1 MNAVQ
6 EINRAILSGNWT
18 NEDLNSMRQAIQF
31 VNAQLTRKN
40 VGTMVIGTQVEFTN
54 SRNHQKL
61 QGRVEKVGRKFVT
74 VNTNLGR
81 WRVPAAMLS
90 RV

>member
-1 MNAVQ
+1 MNAVI

-18 NEDLNSMRQAIQF
+18 HDELNSMRQAIQF

-61 QGRVEKVGRKFVT
+61 QGRVEKVGRKFMM
-74 VNTNLGR
+74 VNTGTML
-81 WRVPAAMLS
+81 WRVPAAMLT

>member
-1 MNAVQ
+1 MSAVQ

-18 NEDLNSMRQAIQF
+18 HDELNSMRQAIQF

-40 VGTMVIGTQVEFTN
+40 VGQMVIGTQVEFTN

>member
-1 MNAVQ
+1 MNAVI

-18 NEDLNSMRQAIQF
+18 HDELNSMRQAIQF

-40 VGTMVIGTQVEFTN
+40 VGTMVIGTQVQFIN
-54 SRNHQKL
+54 SRTGQQI
-61 QGRVEKVGRKFVT
+61 QGRIEKVGRKFMM
-74 VNTNLGR
+74 VNTGTML
-81 WRVPAAMLS
+81 WRVPAAMLT

>member
-40 VGTMVIGTQVEFTN
+40 VGQMVIGTPVKFTHSRTLQVI
-54 SRNHQKL
+54 
-61 QGRVEKVGRKFVT
+61 QGNVEKVGRKFVT
-74 VNTNLGR
+74 VKTNAGR
-81 WRVPAAMLS
+81 WRVPAAMLT

>member
-1 MNAVQ
+1 MSSVQ

-18 NEDLNSMRQAIQF
+18 HDELNSMRQAIQF

-40 VGTMVIGTQVEFTN
+40 VGQMVIGTQVEFTTH
-54 SRNHQKL
+54 NHQRL

-74 VNTNLGR
+74 VNAGLGR
-81 WRVPAAMLS
+81 WRVPAAMLT